1 MRLSLLSFSLLVA
14 LPSCVV
20 STHEGVGV
28 APVIPLKPETETVDE
43 GPVLGVDTPA
53 EIGASHILISY
64 QGAMRAAPYIERSKP
79 EAKDFAEELRKK
91 ALAGDD
97 FGELAKAH
105 SDDRGSAAQ
114 NGSLGRFTPDKMV
127 PEFSRAAFVLDV
139 GGVSDVTESPFGF
152 HVIRRDE

>member
-1 MRLSLLSFSLLVA
+1 MRLLPLALLVL

-20 STHEGVGV
+20 STHENVGV
-28 APVIPLKPETETVDE
+28 APNIPLKPESASDDK

-64 QGAMRAAPYIERSKP
+64 RGAMRAAPYIERSKP
-79 EAKDFAEELRKK
+79 EAKDFAEELRQK
-91 ALAGDD
+91 ALAGED

-105 SDDRGSAAQ
+105 SDDRGSAAN
-114 NGSLGRFTPDKMV
+114 NGSLGTFTPDKMV

-139 GGVSDVTESPFGF
+139 AGISEVTESPFGF
-152 HVIRRDE
+152 HVIRRDQ